1 MGISYCLYKLFSL
14 TYGSMMFCYVYQL
27 LYKAH
32 LPLLNCNYQCF
43 SERKK
48 TNQIVNDQLNSKIS
62 FFKFYIYTQKD
73 HCKKG
78 RI

>member
-27 LYKAH
+27 LYEAH

-48 TNQIVNDQLNSKIS
+48 QT
-62 FFKFYIYTQKD
+62 
-73 HCKKG
+73 
-78 RI
+78 R